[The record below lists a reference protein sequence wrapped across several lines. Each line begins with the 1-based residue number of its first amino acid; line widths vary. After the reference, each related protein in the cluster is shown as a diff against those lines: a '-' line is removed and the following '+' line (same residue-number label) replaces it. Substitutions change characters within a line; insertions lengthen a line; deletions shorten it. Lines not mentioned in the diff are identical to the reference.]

1 MGGTLGDFYQ
11 RMYFFLENNL
21 TQNPI
26 KIYFSFTSVED
37 IMDLNEPKVI
47 TFWIA
52 VVVAVIALIAF
63 IVTIPVLSGIAF
75 WLMLIAFVILAAGN
89 LLKGV

>member
-1 MGGTLGDFYQ
+1 M
-11 RMYFFLENNL
+11 N
-21 TQNPI
+21 
-26 KIYFSFTSVED
+26 
-37 IMDLNEPKVI
+37 LNEPKVI

>member
-1 MGGTLGDFYQ
+1 M
-11 RMYFFLENNL
+11 E
-21 TQNPI
+21 
-26 KIYFSFTSVED
+26 E

>member
-1 MGGTLGDFYQ
+1 MNF
-11 RMYFFLENNL
+11 
-21 TQNPI
+21 
-26 KIYFSFTSVED
+26 
-37 IMDLNEPKVI
+37 NEPKVI

>member
-1 MGGTLGDFYQ
+1 M
-11 RMYFFLENNL
+11 E
-21 TQNPI
+21 
-26 KIYFSFTSVED
+26 E
-37 IMDLNEPKVI
+37 IMNLNEPKVI

-75 WLMLIAFVILAAGN
+75 WLLLIAFIILAAGN
-89 LLKGV
+89 LVKGM

>member
-1 MGGTLGDFYQ
+1 M
-11 RMYFFLENNL
+11 E
-21 TQNPI
+21 
-26 KIYFSFTSVED
+26 E

-75 WLMLIAFVILAAGN
+75 WLLLIAFIILAAGN
-89 LLKGV
+89 LVKGM